1 MKLDELTKYQKSRL
15 CKCIFCGQ
23 QITPNQEFEF
33 CTSRYKR
40 FNIYVFIHSD
50 CMVKANEML
59 KLPDDVISQLIKQKR
74 EEIIDDGK

>member
-23 QITPNQEFEF
+23 SITPNQEFQF

-40 FNIYVFIHSD
+40 YNIYIFIHAD
-50 CMVKANEML
+50 CMVKANELL
-59 KLPDDVISQLIKQKR
+59 KLPDEKISQLIK
-74 EEIIDDGK
+74 EERGDLDDGK